1 MKADKKDKTEKDDGV
16 AKVKPGKTEKSTKQ
30 NSMAP
35 GGEFPEGASTDAGEH
50 EFEEN
55 RSEELRMK
63 PQPLKKG
70 K

>member
-1 MKADKKDKTEKDDGV
+1 MRTNKKI
-16 AKVKPGKTEKSTKQ
+16 KPGKTEKTTKQ

-35 GGEFPEGASTDAGEH
+35 EGDSPEGSSPDAGEH

-63 PQPLKKG
+63 PQPFKK